1 MLIKIYGFL
10 LSVANFSLISILKP
24 HAGFG
29 VSVCIQ
35 YMKHEIDIR
44 PYENEKWT

>member
-1 MLIKIYGFL
+1 VRELCSL
-10 LSVANFSLISILKP
+10 LQQMVEV
-24 HAGFG
+24 G

-44 PYENEKWT
+44 PYENEKWTKQ